1 MTAGTGG
8 ARRTTLADVAT
19 RAGVDRSVI
28 SRVLSGDPR
37 LLIREE
43 TRQRVLDAVRDLG
56 YRPNVAARTLRTR
69 RTGTLG
75 LLIPDYANPVY
86 AEIIKGAEAAAAER
100 DCVLLTGSAN
110 AATELNSYLD
120 LLGQGR
126 VDGLLLAGEL
136 TSRAVLDGLTADG
149 LPWLLVNRTLRG
161 EARHVVLDDER
172 AAALAVEHLVGLGHT
187 EIAHLAGP
195 NGADTARRRNR
206 GYRAAMRA
214 HGLTAR
220 LDWTTRGDYTADG
233 GYRAMLEILDARGR
247 PTAVFV
253 ANLASA
259 IGALHALRSRG
270 VAAPAQMSVIAVHD
284 LPLAEHLSPALT
296 TVRMPLREL
305 GRRGVELLAEVGPE
319 EAVRE
324 VVTGPMQVVPRESTA
339 PPPDLQERM

>member
-1 MTAGTGG
+1 MTTGTPG
-8 ARRTTLADVAT
+8 ARRTTLADVAA

-43 TRQRVLDAVRDLG
+43 TRRRVLDAVRDLG

-86 AEIIKGAEAAAAER
+86 AEIIKGAEVAAAER
-100 DCVLLTGSAN
+100 DCVLLTGSAD
-110 AATELNSYLD
+110 AATELDSYLD

-136 TSRAVLDGLTADG
+136 TSKAVLDGLTADG
-149 LPWLLVNRTLRG
+149 LPWLLVNRTMRG

-172 AAALAVEHLVGLGHT
+172 AAALAVEHLAGLGHT
-187 EIAHLAGP
+187 DIAHLAGP
-195 NGADTARRRNR
+195 SGADTARRRHR
-206 GYRAAMRA
+206 GYQAAMRA
-214 HGLTAR
+214 QGL
-220 LDWTTRGDYTADG
+220 DVQPSWTIRGDYTADG
-233 GYRAMLEILDARGR
+233 GFRAMTEILEVPER

-270 VAAPAQMSVIAVHD
+270 VAAPDLMSVVAVHD

-305 GRRGVELLAEVGPE
+305 GQRGVELLAEVGPDDT
-319 EAVRE
+319 VRE
-324 VVTGPMQVVPRESTA
+324 VVTGPMEVVPRESTA
-339 PPPDLQERM
+339 PPRVR

>member
-1 MTAGTGG
+1 MTTGNGG
-8 ARRTTLADVAT
+8 ARRTTLADVAA

-43 TRQRVLDAVRDLG
+43 TRERVLAAVRDLG

-100 DCVLLTGSAN
+100 DCVLLTGSAS
-110 AATELNSYLD
+110 AATELNAYLD

-136 TSRAVLDGLTADG
+136 TSKAVLDGLTADG

-161 EARHVVLDDER
+161 ESRHVVLDDER
-172 AAALAVEHLVGLGHT
+172 AAALAVEHLAGLGHT

-195 NGADTARRRNR
+195 TGADTARRRDR
-206 GYRAAMRA
+206 GYRAAMSA
-214 HGLTAR
+214 HGLTAPDR
-220 LDWTTRGDYTADG
+220 TTRGDYTADG
-233 GYRAMLEILDARGR
+233 GYRAMLEILDAPER

-270 VAAPAQMSVIAVHD
+270 VAAPERMSVIAVHD

-305 GRRGVELLAEVGPE
+305 GQRGVELLAEVGPE

-339 PPPDLQERM
+339 PPSR

>member
-1 MTAGTGG
+1 MTTGTPG
-8 ARRTTLADVAT
+8 ARRTTLADVAA

-43 TRQRVLDAVRDLG
+43 TRRRVLDAVRDLG

-100 DCVLLTGSAN
+100 DCVLLTGSAD
-110 AATELNSYLD
+110 AATELDSYLD

-136 TSRAVLDGLTADG
+136 TSKAVLDGLTADG
-149 LPWLLVNRTLRG
+149 LPWLLVNRTMRG

-172 AAALAVEHLVGLGHT
+172 AAALAVEHLAGLGHT
-187 EIAHLAGP
+187 DIAHLAGP
-195 NGADTARRRNR
+195 SGADTARRRHR
-206 GYRAAMRA
+206 GYQAAMRA
-214 HGLTAR
+214 HGL
-220 LDWTTRGDYTADG
+220 DVQPSWTTRGDYTADG
-233 GYRAMLEILDARGR
+233 GFRAMIEILEAPGR

-270 VAAPAQMSVIAVHD
+270 VAAPDLMSVVAVHD

-305 GRRGVELLAEVGPE
+305 GQRGVELLAEVGPD
-319 EAVRE
+319 ATVRE
-324 VVTGPMQVVPRESTA
+324 VVTGPMEVVPRESTA
-339 PPPDLQERM
+339 PPRAR